1 LEIAK
6 HVVSIEW
13 QSLGIQGT
21 RMNLRY
27 FLPGCGEFFM
37 MQDSGTATSQTIE
50 VDAVVPDVPMPCVMN
65 GWVKTSIQLNSAA
78 TVLHAPT
85 GTVRMIQP

>member
-1 LEIAK
+1 
-6 HVVSIEW
+6 
-13 QSLGIQGT
+13 
-21 RMNLRY
+21 MNLRY

-78 TVLHAPT
+78 TVLHAQT